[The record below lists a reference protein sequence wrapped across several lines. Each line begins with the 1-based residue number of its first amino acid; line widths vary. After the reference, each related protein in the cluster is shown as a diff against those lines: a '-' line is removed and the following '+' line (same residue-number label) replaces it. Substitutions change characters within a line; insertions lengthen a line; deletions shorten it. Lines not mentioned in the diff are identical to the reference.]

1 MKVVCNA
8 GPIIYLAKVGKL
20 ELLRSLFGGVIIPP
34 EVYREVV
41 RRGKEEKFAEVLM
54 IEKAVGKGWIKKKPV
69 RLDKKLLEFVPE
81 LDRGEV
87 EVISL
92 SRGMSAELVLMDD
105 ASGRKVAESFG
116 LTARGTLYVLL
127 MAYRRGLMS
136 RDETGSC
143 LAGLLAAGFRLA
155 PELYSRVLE
164 ELRR

>member
-8 GPIIYLAKVGKL
+8 SPIIYLAKVGKL
-20 ELLRSLFGGVIIPP
+20 ELLRSLFGEVIIPH
-34 EVYREVV
+34 EVHKEIVG
-41 RRGKEEKFAEVLM
+41 RGKEEKFVEVLV
-54 IEKAVGKGWIKKKPV
+54 IKKAVDRGWIKKKPA
-69 RLDKKLLEFVPE
+69 RPDKKLLEFALE

-92 SRGMSAELVLMDD
+92 SRRMAADLVLIDD

-127 MAYRRGLMS
+127 MACRKGLMS
-136 RDETGSC
+136 KEETESC
-143 LAGLLAAGFRLA
+143 LARLLVAGFRLS